1 MLFNTAQFAIFFA
14 AVLLVYRC
22 LPRGGRNAWLLGC
35 SLVFYFLWIPSYL
48 LLLLA
53 EIGVNFALLHAM
65 LRSSRPRVF
74 LVASIV
80 FTLGLLA
87 FFKYAAFLVE
97 TATPL
102 TVGLLGH
109 APPLPEVVLP
119 LGISFYSFQILALQ
133 IDSFRGRIEPPRS
146 LARYALFVAFFPQL
160 ISGPILRG
168 HEFLPQLERG
178 GRLEPERT
186 RRGLWLIAA
195 GLLKKAIL
203 GDYLLAPFV
212 NEVYGNPGLAAAPA
226 QLVATY
232 AFAFQIYF
240 DFSGYTDMARGM
252 ACLMGFELP
261 FNFREP
267 YLSRNPA
274 EFWRRWHTTLS
285 RWLRDYLYIPLGG
298 NRRGPARIYANLLL
312 TMLLGGL
319 WHGAGWNFV
328 IWGGLHGLLL
338 SVHRRFRRRPTDAER
353 SFAPGDVLRVFALF
367 HAVCLLWVFFR
378 AETFGDAVLILEKL
392 LTGSY
397 LVAWPVLPTAVVA
410 LCFGL
415 HLLER
420 GLRPRLPRI
429 REWLGQGAFGGAIE
443 GLALGAIAAL
453 AIAASGV
460 GAEFIY
466 FQF

>member
-14 AVLLVYRC
+14 AILLVYRC
-22 LPRGGRNAWLLGC
+22 LPRRSGNAWLLGC

-48 LLLLA
+48 LLLLL
-53 EIGVNFALLHAM
+53 EIGVNFALLRAM
-65 LRSSRPRVF
+65 LRSTRPRVF
-74 LVASIV
+74 LVASIA

-97 TATPL
+97 STAPL
-102 TVGLLGH
+102 TQGLLGH
-109 APPLPEVVLP
+109 APPLPEVLLP
-119 LGISFYSFQILALQ
+119 LGISFCSFQILALQ

-160 ISGPILRG
+160 IAGPILRG

-186 RRGLWLIAA
+186 RRGLWLIAS
-195 GLLKKAIL
+195 GLCKKAIL

-212 NEVYGNPGLAAAPA
+212 NEVYGNPGLAPAPV
-226 QLVATY
+226 QLLATY
-232 AFAFQIYF
+232 GFAFQIYF

-252 ACLMGFELP
+252 ACLLGFELP

-298 NRRGPARIYANLLL
+298 NRRGPARVYANLLL

-338 SVHRRFRRRPTDAER
+338 AGHRGLRRRPTDAER
-353 SFAPGDVLRVFALF
+353 RFTAADVLRVFGFF

-378 AETFGDAVLILEKL
+378 AEKLGDALVILEKL
-392 LTGSY
+392 FTGSY
-397 LVAWPVLPTAVVA
+397 RVAWPLLPTAVVA

-415 HLLER
+415 HVLER